1 MYINIIFNSAIIFRI
16 FNFINNII
24 NKIEIKSKQYIIYKT
39 QDNLKIIMQS
49 TKNVAKDAEYQS
61 DVEDAEDVQS
71 GEEDSDNELPKNPV
85 QSGDEDVSD
94 ISDSDTLGEDTEE
107 EDEEGQGDGE
117 EGGVDKPSFQS
128 GLSKVKDAL
137 LSKLGEVMGS
147 VGAKEGAAESEVD
160 PLESMTKSSKKTAN
174 KAKGKGR
181 GKRGKTLMSGEEHD
195 YNQDDELG
203 QGLEEGEY
211 ESEDD
216 LDNKFKKFDR
226 ELRNDYLINFHPES
240 LVQNYD
246 EIYNLARVVRDN
258 TGNII
263 DELHKTLPILTK
275 YEKTR
280 ILGQRA
286 KQINDGATPF
296 VKVPEDV
303 IDGYLIA
310 LKELE
315 EKKIPF
321 IIRRPLPNRGSEY
334 WHLEDLQIII

>member
-1 MYINIIFNSAIIFRI
+1 
-16 FNFINNII
+16 
-24 NKIEIKSKQYIIYKT
+24 
-39 QDNLKIIMQS
+39 MQS
-49 TKNVAKDAEYQS
+49 TKNVGKEGEYQS
-61 DVEDAEDVQS
+61 DVEDVEDTS
-71 GEEDSDNELPKNPV
+71 GEEESDTELPKNQA
-85 QSGDEDVSD
+85 QSDDEDENESN
-94 ISDSDTLGEDTEE
+94 ISDSDTLGGDTE
-107 EDEEGQGDGE
+107 GE
-117 EGGVDKPSFQS
+117 EGALEDEDESGVDKPSFQS
-128 GLSKVKDAL
+128 GVVKIKDAL

-160 PLESMTKSSKKTAN
+160 PLESVTKSSKKTAS
-174 KAKGKGR
+174 KGKGR
-181 GKRGKTLMSGEEHD
+181 GKRGKALLSGEEHD
-195 YNQDDELG
+195 FNQDDELQ

-226 ELRNDYLINFHPES
+226 ELRNDYLVNFHPES

-246 EIYNLARVVRDN
+246 EIYNLARVVRDAN
-258 TGNII
+258 GNII
-263 DELHKTLPILTK
+263 DELHKTLPFLTK

-296 VKVPEDV
+296 VKVPEGV

-310 LKELE
+310 IKELE

-334 WHLEDLQIII
+334 WHLEDLQVIL

>member
-1 MYINIIFNSAIIFRI
+1 
-16 FNFINNII
+16 
-24 NKIEIKSKQYIIYKT
+24 
-39 QDNLKIIMQS
+39 MQS
-49 TKNVAKDAEYQS
+49 TKKVVKDTEFQS
-61 DVEDAEDVQS
+61 DVEDVGDIQS
-71 GEEDSDNELPKNPV
+71 GEEESDTELPKTQA
-85 QSGDEDVSD
+85 QSDDEDENESN
-94 ISDSDTLGEDTEE
+94 ISDSDTLGEDTE
-107 EDEEGQGDGE
+107 GE
-117 EGGVDKPSFQS
+117 EGGLEDEDESGVDKPSFQS
-128 GLSKVKDAL
+128 GVVKIKDAL

-160 PLESMTKSSKKTAN
+160 PLESMTKSSKKTAS
-174 KAKGKGR
+174 KGKGR
-181 GKRGKTLMSGEEHD
+181 GKRGKTLLSGEEHD
-195 YNQDDELG
+195 FNQDDELQ

-216 LDNKFKKFDR
+216 LDSKFKKFDR
-226 ELRNDYLINFHPES
+226 ELRNDYLVNFHPES

-246 EIYNLARVVRDN
+246 EIYNLARVVRN
-258 TGNII
+258 TNGNII
-263 DELHKTLPILTK
+263 DELHKTLPFLTK

-296 VKVPEDV
+296 VKVPEGV

-310 LKELE
+310 IKELE

-334 WHLEDLQIII
+334 WHLEDLQIIL

>member
-1 MYINIIFNSAIIFRI
+1 
-16 FNFINNII
+16 
-24 NKIEIKSKQYIIYKT
+24 
-39 QDNLKIIMQS
+39 MQS
-49 TKNVAKDAEYQS
+49 TKKVVKDTELQS
-61 DVEDAEDVQS
+61 DVEDVGDIQS
-71 GEEDSDNELPKNPV
+71 GEEESDTELPKTQA
-85 QSGDEDVSD
+85 QSDDEDENESN
-94 ISDSDTLGEDTEE
+94 ISDSDTLGEDTE
-107 EDEEGQGDGE
+107 GE
-117 EGGVDKPSFQS
+117 EGGLEDEDESGVDKPSFQS
-128 GLSKVKDAL
+128 GVVKIKDAL

-160 PLESMTKSSKKTAN
+160 PLESMTKSSKKTAS
-174 KAKGKGR
+174 KGKGR
-181 GKRGKTLMSGEEHD
+181 GKRGKTLLSGEEHD
-195 YNQDDELG
+195 FNQDDELQ

-216 LDNKFKKFDR
+216 LDSKFKKFDR
-226 ELRNDYLINFHPES
+226 ELRNDYLVNFHPES

-246 EIYNLARVVRDN
+246 EIYNLARVVRDTN
-258 TGNII
+258 GNII
-263 DELHKTLPILTK
+263 DELHKTLPFLTK

-296 VKVPEDV
+296 VKVPEGV

-310 LKELE
+310 IKELE

-334 WHLEDLQIII
+334 WHLEDLQIIL

>member
-1 MYINIIFNSAIIFRI
+1 
-16 FNFINNII
+16 
-24 NKIEIKSKQYIIYKT
+24 
-39 QDNLKIIMQS
+39 MQS
-49 TKNVAKDAEYQS
+49 TKKVVKDTEFQS
-61 DVEDAEDVQS
+61 DVEDVGDIQS
-71 GEEDSDNELPKNPV
+71 GEEESDTELPKTQA
-85 QSGDEDVSD
+85 QSDDEDENESN
-94 ISDSDTLGEDTEE
+94 ISDSDTLGEDTE
-107 EDEEGQGDGE
+107 GE
-117 EGGVDKPSFQS
+117 EGGLEDEDESGVDKPSFQS
-128 GLSKVKDAL
+128 GVVKIKDAL

-160 PLESMTKSSKKTAN
+160 PLESMTKSSKKTAS
-174 KAKGKGR
+174 KGKGR
-181 GKRGKTLMSGEEHD
+181 GKRGKTLLSGEEHD
-195 YNQDDELG
+195 FNQDDELQ

-216 LDNKFKKFDR
+216 LDSKFKKFDR
-226 ELRNDYLINFHPES
+226 ELRNDYLVNFHPES

-246 EIYNLARVVRDN
+246 EIYNLARVVRDTN
-258 TGNII
+258 GNII
-263 DELHKTLPILTK
+263 DELHKTLPFLTK

-296 VKVPEDV
+296 VKVPEGV

-310 LKELE
+310 IKELE

-334 WHLEDLQIII
+334 WHLEDLQIIL

>member
-117 EGGVDKPSFQS
+117 EGG
-128 GLSKVKDAL
+128 
-137 LSKLGEVMGS
+137 
-147 VGAKEGAAESEVD
+147 VD

>member
-1 MYINIIFNSAIIFRI
+1 LYINIIFNSGIIFRF

-94 ISDSDTLGEDTEE
+94 ISDSDTDTDTLGDDTEE
-107 EDEEGQGDGE
+107 ED
-117 EGGVDKPSFQS
+117 GVDKPSFQS

-160 PLESMTKSSKKTAN
+160 PLESMTKLSKKTAS

-226 ELRNDYLINFHPES
+226 ELRNDYLLNFHPES

-246 EIYNLARVVRDN
+246 EIYNLARVVRDDA
-258 TGNII
+258 GNII

-286 KQINDGATPF
+286 KQINDGVTPF
-296 VKVPEDV
+296 VKVPENV

>member
-1 MYINIIFNSAIIFRI
+1 
-16 FNFINNII
+16 
-24 NKIEIKSKQYIIYKT
+24 
-39 QDNLKIIMQS
+39 MQS
-49 TKNVAKDAEYQS
+49 TKKVVKDTELQS
-61 DVEDAEDVQS
+61 DVEDVGDIQS
-71 GEEDSDNELPKNPV
+71 GEEESDTELPKTQA
-85 QSGDEDVSD
+85 QSDDEDENESN
-94 ISDSDTLGEDTEE
+94 ISDSDTLGEDTE
-107 EDEEGQGDGE
+107 GE
-117 EGGVDKPSFQS
+117 EGGLEDEDESGVDKPSFQS
-128 GLSKVKDAL
+128 GVVKIKDAL

-160 PLESMTKSSKKTAN
+160 PLESMTKSSKKMAS
-174 KAKGKGR
+174 KGKGR
-181 GKRGKTLMSGEEHD
+181 GKRGKTLLSGEEHD
-195 YNQDDELG
+195 FNQDDELQ

-216 LDNKFKKFDR
+216 LDSKFKKFDR
-226 ELRNDYLINFHPES
+226 ELRNDYLVNFHPES

-246 EIYNLARVVRDN
+246 EIYNLARVVRDTN
-258 TGNII
+258 GNII
-263 DELHKTLPILTK
+263 DELHKTLPFLTK

-296 VKVPEDV
+296 VKVPEGV

-310 LKELE
+310 IKELE

-334 WHLEDLQIII
+334 WHLEDLQIIL